1 MNKNL
6 LRLRYIF
13 FDAIAGSVVWVLFLV
28 FRRVV
33 NDAKIF
39 EGIQIFTPN
48 FNYYSSLAIFPI
60 LCVAIHF
67 LSGYYV
73 NPIKQSKLTE
83 FFTTLIASAIVSF
96 IIFFVLLLDDVVI
109 DYTFYYK
116 SLLVLFLLL
125 FFVTIV
131 VRIIQSS
138 SIRNDFKK
146 GKWTINTLI
155 IGTGSNAIKIAEDIR
170 KNSYFNRVVG
180 FIKADTSEK
189 DVDKNDVVGTL
200 FNIEKII
207 TDLDVKEA
215 IIALDDANEQRIFEI
230 VNKLFQSNID
240 IQFTPRLFEILTGR
254 VKIDK
259 FGLNPLVSITNPT
272 MADWQICVK
281 RTIDIAFSL
290 LALTLLSPLIVY
302 LFFAIKFD
310 SKGPVFFK
318 QERIGKHG
326 KSFYMY
332 KFRTMLPNAEN
343 GLPKLSSPDDDRIT
357 KVGRF
362 LRKYRLDEIPQFAN
376 IIKGEMSLVGPRPE
390 RKYYIDQII
399 QQAPYYC
406 LLYRIQPGLTS
417 WGPIK
422 IGYSDTIEKMVERL
436 NLDIIYMESMSLS
449 TDLKILLSTLEILLK
464 GKGV

>member
-6 LRLRYIF
+6 LRFRYIF
-13 FDAIAGSVVWVLFLV
+13 FDVLAGVIVWVLFLI

-83 FFTTLIASAIVSF
+83 LFTTLIASAIISF

-116 SLLVLFLLL
+116 SLLVLFSLL
-125 FFVTIV
+125 FVVTV
-131 VRIIQSS
+131 FFRIIQSAN
-138 SIRNDFKK
+138 IRNYFKK
-146 GKWTINTLI
+146 GRWAINTLI
-155 IGTGSNAIKIAEDIR
+155 IGTGSNALKIAEDISR
-170 KNSYFNRVVG
+170 NSYFNRVVG
-180 FIKADTSEK
+180 FIKGDTSEK
-189 DVDKNDVVGTL
+189 DVDRNDIVGTL
-200 FNIEKII
+200 FNVEKTII
-207 TDLDVKEA
+207 DLDVKEA

-240 IQFTPRLFEILTGR
+240 IQFTPRLHEILTGR

-259 FGLNPLVSITNPT
+259 FGLNPLVSISNPT
-272 MADWQICVK
+272 MPDWQICVK
-281 RTIDIAFSL
+281 RTTDIVFSFLSL
-290 LALTLLSPLIVY
+290 LLLSPLIVC
-302 LFFAIKFD
+302 LSIAIKLD
-310 SKGPVFFK
+310 SRGSVFFK

-343 GLPKLSSPDDDRIT
+343 GLPKLSSPDDSRIT

-390 RKYYIDQII
+390 RKFYIDKII

-436 NLDIIYMESMSLS
+436 NFDIVYMESMSLT
-449 TDLKILLSTLEILLK
+449 TDLKILLSTLEILFK